1 MIFSDTN
8 RPHRLGDYPHH
19 LRSKAYEAR
28 QRSERAREAEMR
40 DVWLHIADSYEF
52 LASYIE
58 RLREPA
64 PLI

>member
-1 MIFSDTN
+1 MIFSDTH
-8 RPHRLGDYPHH
+8 RPNRLGDYPHH

-28 QRSERAREAEMR
+28 QRSQHAHEAEMR
-40 DVWLHIADSYEF
+40 EIWRHIADSYEF